1 MTTTVEAGAI
11 QDSVAGNV
19 ADENRQPSGA
29 GGSAGSCAKEAKKDI
44 VKLQPAPIPQN
55 SPWKPVQ
62 TGTGAVRAAED
73 GRWPSAHEAATKFAD
88 DGSGRGRAQPMVTN
102 GKEKWVP
109 MKPTMLGPGQGLR
122 KMQRK
127 KKNGQAVNGGA
138 AKRKTG
144 NKAPPSQHK
153 RAPDS
158 HRKAHDEASGA
169 HAVHAAPEDHADQR
183 ELSEQQQ
190 SHEAAEQGAHHP
202 TQHIAQLQSQPRRR
216 FYGGRQ
222 QHSADG
228 HKQFVSRQHT
238 GSGGQPRRSYH
249 NRPHSSA
256 YRPRVYS
263 SQIDPMMAIDNIARQ
278 IEYYFSIENLK
289 TDSYLQS
296 LLNKEGWVS
305 FSTIAS
311 FYRLIKL
318 SWGGDNNL
326 IMGALREIVSNENAL
341 VDVARVIDPVLP
353 EAPVDPARYFGSYA
367 VRAKAWEQWV
377 LEEPKDWSPTLEIL
391 TGSALDEFRFIPLP
405 VPIQPVAPAVDSAQ
419 LSSASSSAATTDD
432 CARATESA

>member
-11 QDSVAGNV
+11 QDPVAGNV

-29 GGSAGSCAKEAKKDI
+29 GGSAGSCPKETKKEI

-62 TGTGAVRAAED
+62 MGTGAGRATED
-73 GRWPSAHEAATKFAD
+73 GRWPSAHEVATKLAD
-88 DGSGRGRAQPMVTN
+88 DGSGRGRSQPMVTT

-109 MKPTMLGPGQGLR
+109 MKPAMLVPGQGLR

-144 NKAPPSQHK
+144 NKAPPSQQK

-158 HRKAHDEASGA
+158 HRKAHDEASA
-169 HAVHAAPEDHADQR
+169 ASATPSAPEEHVEQR
-183 ELSEQQQ
+183 ELGEQQQ
-190 SHEAAEQGAHHP
+190 VPEAAEQGAEHP
-202 TQHIAQLQSQPRRR
+202 TQHMAQMQPQPRRR

-228 HKQFVSRQHT
+228 HKQFVSRQYT
-238 GSGGQPRRSYH
+238 GSGGQPRRNFH

-326 IMGALREIVSNENAL
+326 IMGALREIVSNDNAT
-341 VDVARVIDPVLP
+341 VDVARVVDPVLP
-353 EAPVDPARYFGSYA
+353 ETPVEAARFFGSYA

-377 LEEPKDWSPTLEIL
+377 LDKPKDWSPTLEIL

-419 LSSASSSAATTDD
+419 LASAHSSATTDD
-432 CARATESA
+432 CARVTESA